1 MKKQSNLSRLLEIAG
16 SHKYLTYA
24 SWVLSAI
31 SALIALVPFYY
42 IWKMIKEVLEV
53 APNFDQAQ
61 NLTGNGWMAVLFAV
75 IAVLVYIAGLMCSHL
90 GAFRIATNLRIQTM
104 EHIVK
109 LPLGFAESFGSG
121 KLRKI
126 VNESSAATETYLAHQ
141 LPDRANAI
149 ATPCGLLV
157 LLFVFDWRLGL
168 LSLVPVVLGFLI
180 MMAMTGKQ
188 MQEKMKE
195 YQNALDDMSNEAV
208 EYVRGI
214 PVVKTFGQTIFSF
227 KKFKDSIDRY
237 KVWVIAYTKQLRTP
251 MMFYTAAI
259 NGVFV
264 FLIAGALLFT
274 QDQVTTEFL
283 LNLVFYIII
292 TPIISVTL
300 TRIMFQSENAM
311 IVDDALQRI
320 DSVLN
325 LEPLK
330 ETAHPMHPKDGSVEL
345 EQVHF
350 SYNGEK
356 DVLNGISISIPA
368 GQTVAFVGPS
378 GGGKTTLANLISRFF
393 DPQSGT
399 VRVGGV
405 DVRDI
410 PKEELMNTVSFVFQ
424 NSRLIKASIFEN
436 VRLGKPEATREE
448 VMAAL
453 KNAQCDD
460 ILEKLPDGMD
470 TVIGTKGVYLSGGE
484 QQRIAIAR
492 VMLKNTPI
500 IILDE
505 ATAFADPDNETRV
518 QAAFSKLSQGK
529 TVIMIAHRLST
540 VAGADRIYVVKD
552 GQIAES
558 GSSRELMER
567 GGLFARMWQNYQ
579 TSIQWKVQK
588 EVQ

>member
-1 MKKQSNLSRLLEIAG
+1 MKKQSNLSRLLMIAG
-16 SHKYLTYA
+16 SYRYLTYA
-24 SWVLSAI
+24 SWILSAI
-31 SALIALVPFYY
+31 SALIALVPYY
-42 IWKMIKEVLEV
+42 FIWQVMREVLEV
-53 APNFDQAQ
+53 APNFSRAQ
-61 NLTGNGWMAVLFAV
+61 NLTHNGWMAVLFAV

-90 GAFRIATNLRIQTM
+90 GAFRIATNLRLQSM
-104 EHIVK
+104 NHIVK
-109 LPLGFAESFGSG
+109 LPLGFAEHFGSG

-141 LPDRANAI
+141 LPDRANAL

-168 LSLVPVVLGFLI
+168 LSLAPVLLGFLI
-180 MMAMTGKQ
+180 MMAMTGKE
-188 MQEKMKE
+188 MQQKMKE

-330 ETAHPMHPKDGSVEL
+330 ETAHPKHPKDGSVEL

-350 SYNGEK
+350 SYDGEK
-356 DVLNGISISIPA
+356 EVLKGVSISIPA

-405 DVRDI
+405 DVRNI

-436 VRLGKPEATREE
+436 VRLGKTEATREE

-540 VAGADRIYVVKD
+540 VAGADQIYVVKG

-567 GGLFARMWQNYQ
+567 GGLFARMWKNYQ
-579 TSIQWKVQK
+579 TSVQWKVQK

>member
-16 SHKYLTYA
+16 SHKYLIYA

-31 SALIALVPFYY
+31 SAMIALVPFYY
-42 IWKMIKEVLEV
+42 IWKMIREVLEV

-104 EHIVK
+104 EHIVR

-157 LLFVFDWRLGL
+157 LLFAFDWRLGL

-180 MMAMTGKQ
+180 MMTMTGKQ